1 MEQNLEIKVDGTIF
15 LNGKEKKTW
24 DNGGYRMFW
33 YQGKNKYV
41 HRYVAITHIPN
52 PKNLPEVN
60 HKDGNRSNNH
70 VENLEWVTRKE
81 NHHHAMKMKLWGR
94 NVVNRRHFNDE
105 QVNQI
110 KKLYVSKKMGY
121 RKIAKLFGVDKNRI
135 RDLIKGVTYKLDS
148 TNYV

>member
-1 MEQNLEIKVDGTIF
+1 
-15 LNGKEKKTW
+15 
-24 DNGGYRMFW
+24 
-33 YQGKNKYV
+33 
-41 HRYVAITHIPN
+41 
-52 PKNLPEVN
+52 
-60 HKDGNRSNNH
+60 
-70 VENLEWVTRKE
+70 
-81 NHHHAMKMKLWGR
+81 MKMKLWGR